1 MKMTRSDAEMKA
13 QLVREFEQL
22 VMSIIYIPKKTA
34 ASFKCANT
42 IEVKDFICSLIK
54 STDVTSDIPTS
65 LRTQSLKI
73 IRKVIES
80 ENKNCPTSAI
90 EWETDD
96 WAPFKV
102 LIADA

>member
-1 MKMTRSDAEMKA
+1 MTRSDAEMKA

-34 ASFKCANT
+34 AAFKGANT